1 MQRRSNLFR
10 FVIALVIA
18 GLMLASGLQ
27 LAGASRSPSPSR
39 MIPDNF
45 SALAEQVGP
54 AVVNIQVEKTA
65 ASTDMHQPGEGGP
78 FGLNP
83 FGDERFKE
91 FFGRQMPTPP
101 QERRQG
107 GVGTGFII
115 DRNGFIVT
123 NNHVVEGADTIKV
136 KLKDE
141 REFQAK
147 IIGRDPQTDVA
158 LIKID
163 AKGDLPVASL
173 GRSADLKVGEWVVAV
188 GSPFGLEQTVTAGI
202 VSAKGRAIGSG
213 PYDDFIQTDAS
224 INPGNS
230 GGPLVNLNGEVVGIN
245 TAIVAHGQGIGF
257 AIPIDMA
264 TKIVAQLKDTGEVTR
279 GWLGVNIQDLKG
291 ELAEYY
297 GAKGREGVLVTEVV
311 PGNPADK
318 AGIKARDII
327 TAVNGEKIRTS
338 RELTGRAATLPVGE
352 TTTITLVRDGK
363 ERTVDVKVAKRP
375 VTVADAGKPP
385 VEKEGEYG
393 LQVTDLT
400 PEMAQRLNANREAGV
415 VVVGVRPDSKAAKAG
430 LRQGDLILE
439 VNRRNVSSTG
449 ELKQLLA
456 ESKGAD
462 GVALLVQRSNAGM
475 MVLKMA

>member
-1 MQRRSNLFR
+1 MQRRFNLSR
-10 FVIALVIA
+10 FVIALVMA
-18 GLMLASGLQ
+18 GLMLTTGQQ
-27 LAGASRSPSPSR
+27 LAGASKSPSASR

-65 ASTDMHQPGEGGP
+65 GETGMRPQFHG
-78 FGLNP
+78 NP

-91 FFGRQMPTPP
+91 FFGGQQQP
-101 QERRQG
+101 ERKQG
-107 GVGTGFII
+107 GLGTGFII
-115 DRNGFIVT
+115 DKTGLIIT
-123 NNHVVEGADTIKV
+123 NNHVVEDADTIKV

-141 REFQAK
+141 REFDAK
-147 IIGRDPQTDVA
+147 VVGRDPQTDLA

-163 AKGDLPVASL
+163 AKGELPVARL
-173 GRSADLKVGEWVVAV
+173 GRSAELKVGEWVLAV

-245 TAIVAHGQGIGF
+245 TAIIAQGQGIGF

-264 TKIVAQLKDTGEVTR
+264 TKIVAQLKDNGEVTR

-291 ELAEYY
+291 ELADYY
-297 GAKGREGVLVTEVV
+297 GAKGGEGVLVTEVV
-311 PGNPADK
+311 PGNPAEK
-318 AGIKARDII
+318 AGIKAKDII
-327 TAVNGEKIRTS
+327 TAVDGEKVRTS
-338 RELTGRAATLPVGE
+338 RELTAKAATLPVGE
-352 TTTITLVRDGK
+352 TTKITVVRDGK

-400 PEMAQRLNANREAGV
+400 PEMARRLKTNREAGV

-430 LRQGDLILE
+430 LQQGDLILE
-439 VNRRNVSSTG
+439 VDRQNVSSTG

-456 ESKGAD
+456 RHTGGD
-462 GVALLVQRSNAGM
+462 GIALLVQRANAGM

>member
-1 MQRRSNLFR
+1 MQRRSNLSR
-10 FVIALVIA
+10 FGVALVMA
-18 GLMLASGLQ
+18 GLLLATGQ
-27 LAGASRSPSPSR
+27 QMAGASKSPSASR

-45 SALAEQVGP
+45 STLADQVGP

-65 ASTDMHQPGEGGP
+65 GATDMRPQFHG
-78 FGLNP
+78 NP

-91 FFGRQMPTPP
+91 FFGGQQQP
-101 QERRQG
+101 ERKQG
-107 GVGTGFII
+107 GLGTGFII
-115 DRNGFIVT
+115 DKTGLIIT
-123 NNHVVEGADTIKV
+123 NNHVVEDADTIKV

-141 REFQAK
+141 REFDAK
-147 IIGRDPQTDVA
+147 VVGRDPQTDLA

-163 AKGDLPVASL
+163 AKGELPVARL
-173 GRSADLKVGEWVVAV
+173 GRSAELKVGEWVLAV

-245 TAIVAHGQGIGF
+245 TAIIAQGQGIGF

-264 TKIVAQLKDTGEVTR
+264 TKIVAQLKDNGEVTR

-291 ELAEYY
+291 ELADYY
-297 GAKGREGVLVTEVV
+297 GAKGGEGVLVTEVV
-311 PGNPADK
+311 PGNPAEK
-318 AGIKARDII
+318 AGIQAKDII
-327 TAVNGEKIRTS
+327 TAVDGEKVRTS
-338 RELTGRAATLPVGE
+338 RELTAKAATLPVGE
-352 TTTITLVRDGK
+352 TTKITVVRDGK

-375 VTVADAGKPP
+375 VTVADAGKAP

-400 PEMAQRLNANREAGV
+400 PEMAQRLKTNREAGV

-430 LRQGDLILE
+430 LQQGDLILE

-449 ELKQLLA
+449 DLKQLLA

-462 GVALLVQRSNAGM
+462 SVALLIQRANAGM

>member
-1 MQRRSNLFR
+1 MQRRFNLSR
-10 FVIALVIA
+10 FVIALVMA
-18 GLMLASGLQ
+18 GLMLTTGQQ
-27 LAGASRSPSPSR
+27 LAGASKSPSAPR

-65 ASTDMHQPGEGGP
+65 GETGMRPQFRG
-78 FGLNP
+78 NP

-91 FFGRQMPTPP
+91 FFGGQQQP
-101 QERRQG
+101 ERKQG
-107 GVGTGFII
+107 GLGTGFII
-115 DRNGFIVT
+115 DKTGLIIT
-123 NNHVVEGADTIKV
+123 NNHVVEDADTIKV

-141 REFQAK
+141 REFDAK
-147 IIGRDPQTDVA
+147 VVGRDPQTDLA
-158 LIKID
+158 LIKVD
-163 AKGDLPVASL
+163 AKGELPVARL
-173 GRSADLKVGEWVVAV
+173 GRSAELKVGEWVLAV

-245 TAIVAHGQGIGF
+245 TAIIAQGQGIGF

-264 TKIVAQLKDTGEVTR
+264 TKIVAQLKDNGEVTR

-291 ELAEYY
+291 ELADYY
-297 GAKGREGVLVTEVV
+297 GAKGGEGVLVTEVV
-311 PGNPADK
+311 PGNPAEK
-318 AGIKARDII
+318 AGIQAKDII
-327 TAVNGEKIRTS
+327 TAVDGEKVRTS
-338 RELTGRAATLPVGE
+338 RELTAKAATLPVGE
-352 TTTITLVRDGK
+352 TTKITVVRDGK

-400 PEMAQRLNANREAGV
+400 PEMARRLKTNREAGV

-430 LRQGDLILE
+430 LQQGDLILE
-439 VNRRNVSSTG
+439 VDRQNVSSTG

-456 ESKGAD
+456 RHKGGD
-462 GVALLVQRSNAGM
+462 GIALLVQRANAGM

>member
-1 MQRRSNLFR
+1 MRPQFH
-10 FVIALVIA
+10 
-18 GLMLASGLQ
+18 G
-27 LAGASRSPSPSR
+27 
-39 MIPDNF
+39 
-45 SALAEQVGP
+45 
-54 AVVNIQVEKTA
+54 
-65 ASTDMHQPGEGGP
+65 
-78 FGLNP
+78 NP

-91 FFGRQMPTPP
+91 FFGGQEPP
-101 QERRQG
+101 EERRQAG
-107 GVGTGFII
+107 LGTGFII
-115 DRNGFIVT
+115 DKTGLIIT
-123 NNHVVEGADTIKV
+123 NNHVVEDADTIKV

-141 REFQAK
+141 REFDAK
-147 IIGRDPQTDVA
+147 VVGRDPQTDLA

-163 AKGDLPVASL
+163 AKGELPVASL
-173 GRSADLKVGEWVVAV
+173 GRSAELKVGEWVLAV

-245 TAIVAHGQGIGF
+245 TAIIAQGQGIGF

-264 TKIVAQLKDTGEVTR
+264 TKIVAQLKDNGEVTR

-291 ELAEYY
+291 ELADYY
-297 GAKGREGVLVTEVV
+297 GAKGGEGVLVTEVV
-311 PGNPADK
+311 PGNPAEK
-318 AGIKARDII
+318 AGIKAKDII
-327 TAVNGEKIRTS
+327 TAVDGEKVRTS
-338 RELTGRAATLPVGE
+338 RELTAKAATLPVGE
-352 TTTITLVRDGK
+352 TTKITVVRDGK

-400 PEMAQRLNANREAGV
+400 PEMARRLKTNREAGV

-430 LRQGDLILE
+430 AAAGRPDPRGRSPERVLDRRIEAAAGQAHGRRRDRAARSARQCRHDGPQDGLIGCQAG
-439 VNRRNVSSTG
+439 NRQT
-449 ELKQLLA
+449 A
-456 ESKGAD
+456 GA
-462 GVALLVQRSNAGM
+462 ARA
-475 MVLKMA
+475 APA

>member
-1 MQRRSNLFR
+1 MARRFGVTR
-10 FVIALVIA
+10 IMAMVLVA
-18 GLMLASGLQ
+18 GLLFTTGLQ
-27 LAGASRSPSPSR
+27 AAKSAPR

-45 SALAEQVGP
+45 SALAEQVGS
-54 AVVNIQVEKTA
+54 AVVNIQVEKTGKDQDA
-65 ASTDMHQPGEGGP
+65 AQQFEGRP
-78 FGLNP
+78 FGTNP
-83 FGDERFKE
+83 FGDERFKD
-91 FFGRQMPTPP
+91 FFGKQMPPR
-101 QERRQG
+101 ERRQAG
-107 GVGTGFII
+107 IGTGFII
-115 DRNGFIVT
+115 DKNGHIIT
-123 NNHVVEGADTIKV
+123 NNHVVEDADKIKV

-141 REFQAK
+141 REFDAK
-147 IIGRDPQTDVA
+147 VIGRDPQTDLA

-163 AKGDLPVASL
+163 AKTDLPVAHL

-245 TAIVAHGQGIGF
+245 TAIIAHGQGIGF

-264 TKIVAQLKDTGEVTR
+264 TRIVAQLKDNGEVTR
-279 GWLGVNIQDLKG
+279 GWLGINIQDLKG
-291 ELAEYY
+291 ELAAYY
-297 GAKGREGVLVTEVV
+297 GAKNSEGVLVTEVV

-318 AGIKARDII
+318 AGIKAKDII
-327 TAVNGEKIRTS
+327 TAVNGEKVKTS
-338 RELTGRAATLPVGE
+338 RELTARAATLPVGE
-352 TTTITLVRDGK
+352 RTNITVIRDGK
-363 ERTVDVKVAKRP
+363 EKTIDVVVAKRP
-375 VTVADAGKPP
+375 LTVADAGKPP

-400 PEMAQRLNANREAGV
+400 PEMAQRLKTHREAGV

-430 LRQGDLILE
+430 LQQGDLILE
-439 VNRRNVSSTG
+439 VNRRNVSSAG

-456 ESKGAD
+456 ESKGSD
-462 GVALLVQRSNAGM
+462 GVALLVQRANAGM

>member
-1 MQRRSNLFR
+1 MQRRFNLSR
-10 FVIALVIA
+10 FVIALVMA
-18 GLMLASGLQ
+18 GLMLATGQ
-27 LAGASRSPSPSR
+27 QMAGASKSPSAPR

-65 ASTDMHQPGEGGP
+65 GETGMRPQFRG
-78 FGLNP
+78 NP

-91 FFGRQMPTPP
+91 FFGGQQQP
-101 QERRQG
+101 ERKQG
-107 GVGTGFII
+107 GLGTGFII
-115 DRNGFIVT
+115 DKTGLIIT
-123 NNHVVEGADTIKV
+123 NNHVVEDADTIKV

-141 REFQAK
+141 REFDAK
-147 IIGRDPQTDVA
+147 VVGRDPQTDLA
-158 LIKID
+158 LIKVD
-163 AKGDLPVASL
+163 AKGELPVARL
-173 GRSADLKVGEWVVAV
+173 GRSAELKVGEWVLAV

-245 TAIVAHGQGIGF
+245 TAIIAQGQGIGF

-264 TKIVAQLKDTGEVTR
+264 TKIVAQLKDNGEVTR

-291 ELAEYY
+291 ELADYY
-297 GAKGREGVLVTEVV
+297 GAKGGEGVLVTEVV
-311 PGNPADK
+311 PGNPAEK
-318 AGIKARDII
+318 AGIQAKDII
-327 TAVNGEKIRTS
+327 TAVDGEKVRTS
-338 RELTGRAATLPVGE
+338 RELTAKAATLPVGE
-352 TTTITLVRDGK
+352 TTKITVVRDGK

-400 PEMAQRLNANREAGV
+400 PEMARRLKTNREAGV

-430 LRQGDLILE
+430 LQQGDLILE
-439 VNRRNVSSTG
+439 VDRQNVSSTG

-456 ESKGAD
+456 RHTGGD
-462 GVALLVQRSNAGM
+462 GIALLVQRANAGM

>member
-1 MQRRSNLFR
+1 M
-10 FVIALVIA
+10 
-18 GLMLASGLQ
+18 
-27 LAGASRSPSPSR
+27 
-39 MIPDNF
+39 
-45 SALAEQVGP
+45 
-54 AVVNIQVEKTA
+54 
-65 ASTDMHQPGEGGP
+65 
-78 FGLNP
+78 
-83 FGDERFKE
+83 
-91 FFGRQMPTPP
+91 PP

-115 DRNGFIVT
+115 DKSGHIIT
-123 NNHVVEGADTIKV
+123 NNHVVENADKIKV

-141 REFQAK
+141 REFEAK
-147 IIGRDPQTDVA
+147 IIGRDPQTDLA

-230 GGPLVNLNGEVVGIN
+230 GGPLLNLNGEVVGIN
-245 TAIVAHGQGIGF
+245 TAIIAHGQGIGF
-257 AIPIDMA
+257 AIPIDLA
-264 TKIVAQLKDTGEVTR
+264 TKIVAQLKENGEVTR

-297 GAKGREGVLVTEVV
+297 GARNSEGVLVTDVV

-318 AGIKARDII
+318 AGIKAKDII
-327 TAVNGEKIRTS
+327 TAANGEKVKTS
-338 RELTGRAATLPVGE
+338 RELTAKAATLPVGE
-352 TTTITLVRDGK
+352 TTKITVLRDGTEK
-363 ERTVDVKVAKRP
+363 TFDVKVAKRP
-375 VTVADAGKPP
+375 LTVADAGSKPQ

-400 PEMAQRLNANREAGV
+400 PEMAQRLNVKREAGV
-415 VVVGVRPDSKAAKAG
+415 VVVGVRPDSKAYKAG
-430 LRQGDLILE
+430 VQQGDLILE
-439 VNRRNVSSTG
+439 VNRQSVSSTG

-456 ESKGAD
+456 KHKSGD
-462 GVALLVQRSNAGM
+462 GILLLVQRNNAGM
-475 MVLKMA
+475 IVLKMV

>member
-1 MQRRSNLFR
+1 MQRRFNLSR
-10 FVIALVIA
+10 FVIALVMA
-18 GLMLASGLQ
+18 GLMLTTGQQ
-27 LAGASRSPSPSR
+27 LAGASKSPSAPR

-65 ASTDMHQPGEGGP
+65 GETGMRPQFRG
-78 FGLNP
+78 NP

-91 FFGRQMPTPP
+91 FFGGQQQP
-101 QERRQG
+101 ERKQG
-107 GVGTGFII
+107 GLGTGFII
-115 DRNGFIVT
+115 DKTGLIIT
-123 NNHVVEGADTIKV
+123 NNHVVEDADTIKV

-141 REFQAK
+141 REFDAK
-147 IIGRDPQTDVA
+147 VVGRDPQTDLA
-158 LIKID
+158 LIKVD
-163 AKGDLPVASL
+163 AKGELPVARL
-173 GRSADLKVGEWVVAV
+173 GRSAELKVGEWVLAV

-245 TAIVAHGQGIGF
+245 TAIIAQGQGIGF

-264 TKIVAQLKDTGEVTR
+264 TKIVVQLKDNGEVTR

-291 ELAEYY
+291 ELADYY
-297 GAKGREGVLVTEVV
+297 GAKGGEGVLVTEVV
-311 PGNPADK
+311 PGNPAEK
-318 AGIKARDII
+318 AGIQAKDII
-327 TAVNGEKIRTS
+327 TAVDGEKVRTS
-338 RELTGRAATLPVGE
+338 RELTAKAATLPVGE
-352 TTTITLVRDGK
+352 TTKITVVRDGK

-400 PEMAQRLNANREAGV
+400 PEMARRLKTNREAGV

-430 LRQGDLILE
+430 LQQGDLILE
-439 VNRRNVSSTG
+439 VDRQNVSSTG

-456 ESKGAD
+456 RHTGGD
-462 GVALLVQRSNAGM
+462 GIALLVQRANAGM

>member
-1 MQRRSNLFR
+1 MQRRFNLSR
-10 FVIALVIA
+10 FVIALVMA
-18 GLMLASGLQ
+18 GLMLTTGQQ
-27 LAGASRSPSPSR
+27 LAGASKSPSASR

-65 ASTDMHQPGEGGP
+65 GETGMRPQFRG
-78 FGLNP
+78 NP

-91 FFGRQMPTPP
+91 FFGGQQQP
-101 QERRQG
+101 ERKQG
-107 GVGTGFII
+107 GLGTGFII
-115 DRNGFIVT
+115 DKTGLIIT
-123 NNHVVEGADTIKV
+123 NNHVVEDADTIKV

-141 REFQAK
+141 REFDAK
-147 IIGRDPQTDVA
+147 VVGRDPQTDLA
-158 LIKID
+158 LIKVD
-163 AKGDLPVASL
+163 AKGELPVARL
-173 GRSADLKVGEWVVAV
+173 GRSAELKVGEWVLAV

-245 TAIVAHGQGIGF
+245 TAIIAQGQGIGF

-264 TKIVAQLKDTGEVTR
+264 TKIVAQLKDNGEVTR

-291 ELAEYY
+291 ELADYY
-297 GAKGREGVLVTEVV
+297 GAKGGEGVLVTEVV
-311 PGNPADK
+311 PGNPAEK
-318 AGIKARDII
+318 AGIQAKDII
-327 TAVNGEKIRTS
+327 TAVDGEKVRTS
-338 RELTGRAATLPVGE
+338 RELTAKAATLPVGE
-352 TTTITLVRDGK
+352 TTKITVVRDGK

-400 PEMAQRLNANREAGV
+400 PEMARRLKTNREAGV

-430 LRQGDLILE
+430 LQQGDLILE
-439 VNRRNVSSTG
+439 VDRQNVSSTG

-456 ESKGAD
+456 RHTGGD
-462 GVALLVQRSNAGM
+462 GIALLVQRANAGM

>member
-1 MQRRSNLFR
+1 M
-10 FVIALVIA
+10 A
-18 GLMLASGLQ
+18 GLLLATGQ
-27 LAGASRSPSPSR
+27 QMAGASKSPSAPR

-65 ASTDMHQPGEGGP
+65 GETGMRPQFRG
-78 FGLNP
+78 NP

-91 FFGRQMPTPP
+91 FFGGQQQP
-101 QERRQG
+101 ERKQG
-107 GVGTGFII
+107 GLGTGFII
-115 DRNGFIVT
+115 DKTGLIIT
-123 NNHVVEGADTIKV
+123 NNHVVEDADTIKV

-141 REFQAK
+141 REFDAK
-147 IIGRDPQTDVA
+147 VVGRDPQTDLA
-158 LIKID
+158 LIKVD
-163 AKGDLPVASL
+163 AKDELPVARL
-173 GRSADLKVGEWVVAV
+173 GRSAELKVGEWVLAV

-245 TAIVAHGQGIGF
+245 TAIIAQGQGIGF

-264 TKIVAQLKDTGEVTR
+264 TKIVAQLKDNGEVTR

-291 ELAEYY
+291 ELADYY
-297 GAKGREGVLVTEVV
+297 GAKGGEGVLVTEVV
-311 PGNPADK
+311 PGNPAEK
-318 AGIKARDII
+318 AGIQAKDII
-327 TAVNGEKIRTS
+327 TAVDGEKVRTS
-338 RELTGRAATLPVGE
+338 RELTAKAATLPVGE
-352 TTTITLVRDGK
+352 TTKITVVRDGK

-400 PEMAQRLNANREAGV
+400 PEMARRLKTNRDAGV

-430 LRQGDLILE
+430 LQQGDLILE
-439 VNRRNVSSTG
+439 VDRQNVSSTG

-456 ESKGAD
+456 RHKGGD
-462 GVALLVQRSNAGM
+462 GIALLVQRANAGM

>member
-1 MQRRSNLFR
+1 MQRRFNLSR
-10 FVIALVIA
+10 FVIALVMA
-18 GLMLASGLQ
+18 GLMLTTGQQ
-27 LAGASRSPSPSR
+27 LAGASKSPSAPR

-54 AVVNIQVEKTA
+54 AVVNIRVEKT
-65 ASTDMHQPGEGGP
+65 TGETGMRPQFRG
-78 FGLNP
+78 NP

-91 FFGRQMPTPP
+91 FFGGQQQP
-101 QERRQG
+101 ERKQG
-107 GVGTGFII
+107 GLGTGFII
-115 DRNGFIVT
+115 DKTGLIIT
-123 NNHVVEGADTIKV
+123 NNHVVEDADTIKV

-141 REFQAK
+141 REFDAK
-147 IIGRDPQTDVA
+147 VVGRDPQTDLA
-158 LIKID
+158 LIKVD
-163 AKGDLPVASL
+163 AKGELPVARL
-173 GRSADLKVGEWVVAV
+173 GRSAELKVGEWVLAV

-245 TAIVAHGQGIGF
+245 TAIIAQGQGIGF

-264 TKIVAQLKDTGEVTR
+264 TKIVVQLKDNGEVTR

-291 ELAEYY
+291 ELADYY
-297 GAKGREGVLVTEVV
+297 GAKGGEGVLVTEVV
-311 PGNPADK
+311 PGNPAEK
-318 AGIKARDII
+318 AGIKAKDII
-327 TAVNGEKIRTS
+327 TAVDGEKVRTS
-338 RELTGRAATLPVGE
+338 RELTAKAATLPVGE
-352 TTTITLVRDGK
+352 TTKITVVRDGK

-400 PEMAQRLNANREAGV
+400 PEMARRLKTNREAGV

-430 LRQGDLILE
+430 LQQGDLILE
-439 VNRRNVSSTG
+439 VDRQNVSSTG

-456 ESKGAD
+456 RHTGGD
-462 GVALLVQRSNAGM
+462 GIALLVQRANAGM

>member
-1 MQRRSNLFR
+1 MQRRFNLSR
-10 FVIALVIA
+10 FVIALVMA
-18 GLMLASGLQ
+18 GLMLATGQQ
-27 LAGASRSPSPSR
+27 LAGASKSPSAPR

-65 ASTDMHQPGEGGP
+65 GETGMRPQFRG
-78 FGLNP
+78 NP

-91 FFGRQMPTPP
+91 FFGGQQQP
-101 QERRQG
+101 ERRQG
-107 GVGTGFII
+107 GLGTGFII
-115 DRNGFIVT
+115 DKTGLIIT
-123 NNHVVEGADTIKV
+123 NNHVVEDADTIKV

-141 REFQAK
+141 REFDAK
-147 IIGRDPQTDVA
+147 VVGRDPQTDLA
-158 LIKID
+158 LIKVD
-163 AKGDLPVASL
+163 AKGELPVARL
-173 GRSADLKVGEWVVAV
+173 GRSAELKVGEWVLAV

-245 TAIVAHGQGIGF
+245 TAIIAQGQGIGF

-264 TKIVAQLKDTGEVTR
+264 TKIVAQLKDNGEVTR

-291 ELAEYY
+291 ELADYY
-297 GAKGREGVLVTEVV
+297 GAKGGEGVLVTEVV
-311 PGNPADK
+311 PGNPAEK
-318 AGIKARDII
+318 AGIQAKDII
-327 TAVNGEKIRTS
+327 TAVDGEKVRTS
-338 RELTGRAATLPVGE
+338 RELTAKAATLPVGE
-352 TTTITLVRDGK
+352 TTKITVVRDGK

-400 PEMAQRLNANREAGV
+400 PEMARRLKTNREAGV

-430 LRQGDLILE
+430 LQQGDLILE
-439 VNRRNVSSTG
+439 VDRQNVSSTG

-456 ESKGAD
+456 RHTGGD
-462 GVALLVQRSNAGM
+462 GIALLVQRANAGM